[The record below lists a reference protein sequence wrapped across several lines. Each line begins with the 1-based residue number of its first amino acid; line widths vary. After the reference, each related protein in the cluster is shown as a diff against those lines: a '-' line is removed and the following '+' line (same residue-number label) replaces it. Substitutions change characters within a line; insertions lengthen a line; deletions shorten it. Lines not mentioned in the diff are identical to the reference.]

1 MTPIVSF
8 IGKSNSGKTTLLKQV
23 IREMKSRGYS
33 VGAIKH
39 THHDFG
45 MDQPGKDS
53 WQLAQAGSDAV
64 AISGPGKVAV
74 MQQVEEELTIAQ
86 IAALFKCHLDIILAE
101 GFKGGDTAK
110 ILVQGPA
117 TEHFNYDDNLLAIVS
132 PEISSNGRPEFDDEV
147 IENIIELLIQQIGH
161 QQLDKQRAEY
171 AINKGG
177 L

>member
-1 MTPIVSF
+1 MTHVVSF

-45 MDQPGKDS
+45 MDQPSKDS

-86 IAALFKCHLDIILAE
+86 IAALFKCRLDIILAE
-101 GFKGGDTAK
+101 GFKGSDTAK

-117 TEHFNYDDNLLAIVS
+117 TEHFNYDETLLAIVS
-132 PEISSNGRPEFDDEV
+132 PRISSNGRPEFDDEV